1 MQREI
6 EKGQEEAKSAELENG
21 KLQAIIRSLEKDI
34 VGLKH
39 EIMERDETIQEK
51 EKRTY
56 DLKKKNQGTVLF
68 SLPACWANNLELEKF
83 KFVLDYKIKE
93 LKKQIEPREREIR
106 ANQEQ
111 IHEMESELER
121 FHKSN
126 TQLELALTESRQKLR
141 VSHIEFSK
149 KMKFLETFWFFSVN
163 FFFIFL
169 GCWPWIGARA
179 IASSRFKIAKYS
191 NFGWASRRSWIHSRS
206 S

>member
-68 SLPACWANNLELEKF
+68 SLSACWANNLELEKF

-141 VSHIEFSK
+141 VSQKSHFEFFK
-149 KMKFLETFWFFSVN
+149 ILRN
-163 FFFIFL
+163 FFRLLTLNWSKSDCEF
-169 GCWPWIGARA
+169 A
-179 IASSRFKIAKYS
+179 ILNR
-191 NFGWASRRSWIHSRS
+191 
-206 S
+206 

>member
-68 SLPACWANNLELEKF
+68 TLPATRFDFLTQMLKITNACLGYDCANLE
-83 KFVLDYKIKE
+83 
-93 LKKQIEPREREIR
+93 IE
-106 ANQEQ
+106 
-111 IHEMESELER
+111 S
-121 FHKSN
+121 F
-126 TQLELALTESRQKLR
+126 
-141 VSHIEFSK
+141 
-149 KMKFLETFWFFSVN
+149 
-163 FFFIFL
+163 
-169 GCWPWIGARA
+169 
-179 IASSRFKIAKYS
+179 
-191 NFGWASRRSWIHSRS
+191 
-206 S
+206 